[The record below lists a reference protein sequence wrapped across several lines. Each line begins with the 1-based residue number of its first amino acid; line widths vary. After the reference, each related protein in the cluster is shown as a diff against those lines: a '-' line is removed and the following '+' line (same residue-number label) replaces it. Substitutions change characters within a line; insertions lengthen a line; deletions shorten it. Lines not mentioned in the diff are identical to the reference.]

1 MKPPDIH
8 WGRTACSSAAETAR
22 QSCGGGRVCVCVC
35 VGLCVCVCACV
46 CVCVYLMLRPCM
58 MAKGPVEPRAS
69 WEVRQF
75 LKSAHCTSE
84 SSLSAIRFLRGNTQ
98 CVIVCVCVWS
108 QSTVLGLLS

>member
-1 MKPPDIH
+1 M
-8 WGRTACSSAAETAR
+8 GSGVRER
-22 QSCGGGRVCVCVC
+22 ERVCVCV
-35 VGLCVCVCACV
+35 CV

-98 CVIVCVCVWS
+98 CVIVCVCERGNTQCESVCVRES
-108 QSTVLGLLS
+108 KREKERERGRETHTFGILTDLRQV